1 MSAYLSVE
9 EGGGSSLCEQLLK
22 SVFPR
27 RWKSKQQG
35 WRTQGKTEWVR
46 EREGGRAEMEP
57 LALPKPLKFD
67 SPTLNKST
75 DHPSLPFFQVWG
87 SYQRTPTPTL
97 PLAPSFLSLARI
109 LTSFFFLC
117 SHRRESGIM
126 SSPPYLW
133 SHDGGNE
140 SKLQV
145 LPSTSQAFH
154 LILFKSLRIFLHFF
168 LCQDAQPPPIHQYPP
183 PPHYSSDHG
192 RIFFNR
198 AL

>member
-9 EGGGSSLCEQLLK
+9 EGGGSLLCEQPLK

-27 RWKSKQQG
+27 RWKSRQLG
-35 WRTQGKTEWVR
+35 WRTQGKTKW
-46 EREGGRAEMEP
+46 ERGLR
-57 LALPKPLKFD
+57 LSRLLSQKPLKFD

-109 LTSFFFLC
+109 LTSFFFPLLTQK
-117 SHRRESGIM
+117 RVGIM
-126 SSPPYLW
+126 SSPSYLW

-140 SKLQV
+140 SNVQV

-154 LILFKSLRIFLHFF
+154 LILFKSLWFF
-168 LCQDAQPPPIHQYPP
+168 FFISFFVGMCSPLPFISIPSPPT
-183 PPHYSSDHG
+183 HYSSDRG